1 MSREG
6 IRQNPMT
13 TPSALMTHRLDHRTP
28 QETHK
33 VGTRQ
38 TNHPVG
44 DLLLDLPVVDRHRHH
59 LLLILLLI
67 RRRHHLHLPT
77 PLQSPL
83 RFQSPR

>member
-13 TPSALMTHRLDHRTP
+13 TPSALMSHRLDHRTP

-33 VGTRQ
+33 VGTRR

-44 DLLLDLPVVDRHRHH
+44 DLLLDLPVVDRHHRHLRHH
-59 LLLILLLI
+59 LLLILLI
-67 RRRHHLHLPT
+67 RRRHHHLLPT
-77 PLQSPL
+77 PL
-83 RFQSPR
+83 